1 MKEEG
6 GGARKDWGKN
16 KGKSEG
22 GGGATPRTAP
32 RSKDESVE
40 PLRLSGGGGSGGR
53 AGGA

>member
-6 GGARKDWGKN
+6 GGARKDWGK
-16 KGKSEG
+16 KREERRG
-22 GGGATPRTAP
+22 GGLSPRTAP

>member
-6 GGARKDWGKN
+6 GGARKDWGKK
-16 KGKSEG
+16 KGRAQG
-22 GGGATPRTAP
+22 GGLTPRTAP